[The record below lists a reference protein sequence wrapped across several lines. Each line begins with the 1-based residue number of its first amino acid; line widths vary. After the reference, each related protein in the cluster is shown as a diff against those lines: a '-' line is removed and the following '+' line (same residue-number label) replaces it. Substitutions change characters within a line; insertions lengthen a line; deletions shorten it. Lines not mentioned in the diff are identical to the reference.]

1 MEEGRRTVGQKRLS
15 PNQRVSGA
23 VGEFVQGPSKR
34 RRRQRWFGHIITAVG
49 EKKYLVRFDNGEE
62 RELPSAVLKV
72 EQATASIPPDIPIPT
87 AANIREEALLENA
100 IAEVEQDSAEAEDMP
115 DARPEEEEQEL
126 EEEAA
131 NAVDDDVQEASS
143 GAQENDN
150 DGRMPGQLPTAAEQS
165 SIRDYQ
171 TIKRAAKE
179 KVAALVGHE
188 VTVGTRKNGSM
199 KWKVIATHDPTNEN
213 VLKEFDPVKT
223 YGLKDFNCSSYKKS
237 EVLVQMFLQVSFLDW
252 KENVNK
258 LNAAVEAEKCKC
270 KKFSEE
276 EFLVGLALIIGAAE
290 FSQKGVDLFGSK
302 NVELDDEDVWHSIST
317 SPHFEQYMAFSRF
330 KDFRRFL
337 PAIYSDESKKD
348 TDPWYQFSGAID
360 EFNLIR
366 NTKFVCSKWIC
377 ADESMCSW
385 RPRTTALGGLPNIS
399 FVVRKPEPLGK
410 LILMKLFNLATII
423 FRSNY
428 KL

>member
-1 MEEGRRTVGQKRLS
+1 MEEGRWTLGQKRLS
-15 PNQRVSGA
+15 PNQRVLGA

-72 EQATASIPPDIPIPT
+72 EHAAASIPPDIPIPT
-87 AANIREEALLENA
+87 AENIREEALLENA
-100 IAEVEQDSAEAEDMP
+100 VAEIKQDSAETEDMP
-115 DARPEEEEQEL
+115 DAWPEEEEQEL
-126 EEEAA
+126 EEEATG
-131 NAVDDDVQEASS
+131 AVDDDVQEASN

-150 DGRMPGQLPTAAEQS
+150 EGRMPGQLPTAAEQS
-165 SIRDYQ
+165 TTRDYHN
-171 TIKRAAKE
+171 IKKAAKE
-179 KVAALVGHE
+179 KVAALAGHE
-188 VTVGTRKNGSM
+188 VTVGTWSM
-199 KWKVIATHDPTNEN
+199 KWKVIATHDTMDEN
-213 VLKEFDPVKT
+213 VLRDFDPVQK
-223 YGLKDFNCSSYKKS
+223 YGLKDFNCHDNKKS
-237 EVLVQMFLQVSFLDW
+237 EVLVEIFVWVTFLDW
-252 KENVNK
+252 KEKVNK
-258 LNAAVEAEKCKC
+258 LNAAIAAEKCKC

-276 EFLVGLALIIGAAE
+276 EFLVGLALMIGAAE

-302 NVELDDEDVWHSIST
+302 DMEEEDGDVWHSISA

-337 PAIYSDESKKD
+337 PAIFSDEIKKQ

-360 EFNLIR
+360 EFNLIH
-366 NTKFVCSKWIC
+366 NTKFVCSQWIC
-377 ADESMCSW
+377 ANESMCSL

-410 LILMKLFNLATII
+410 LKLMKRFYLAKNC
-423 FRSNY
+423 FEV
-428 KL
+428 